1 MLTFFFSNHDTAA
14 PGPVQSLQVT
24 MITSTTISVSW
35 VFGGGVTENVIV
47 SFTTPVNN
55 GSVLVGLVTSFT
67 LAGLQPLTMYTIN
80 VVAVNQF
87 GSSSPATIT
96 VETSGFCK

>member
-1 MLTFFFSNHDTAA
+1 MIFILYNAGA

-24 MITSTTISVSW
+24 RITSTTISITW
-35 VFGGGVTENVIV
+35 RFGGGIAENVIV
-47 SFTTPVNN
+47 SFAASINN

-67 LAGLQPLTMYTIN
+67 LVDLQPLTRYTIS

-87 GSSSPATIT
+87 GVSSPATIT